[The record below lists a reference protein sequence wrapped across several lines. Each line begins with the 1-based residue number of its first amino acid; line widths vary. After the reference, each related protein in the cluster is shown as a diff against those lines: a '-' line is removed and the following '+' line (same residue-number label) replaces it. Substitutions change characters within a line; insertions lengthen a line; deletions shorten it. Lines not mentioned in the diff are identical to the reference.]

1 MTAVTELKEKIHGP
15 NRALTQMKG
24 KTFNDALDVAIGD
37 KAEDDI
43 YRPGETIDPTQGGK
57 NVKRYLN
64 QTIMKVLPKALEE
77 LCVVAVEKGAIV
89 LTQKEDI
96 EKEKKTKRSRG
107 RKGSI
112 SGGKKNADAAAAA
125 SASMAVAESGRSQ
138 QSGMLDVHYFLV
150 FTFFDFSIRFYFTL
164 SISCCECQT
173 F

>member
-15 NRALTQMKG
+15 NRALAQMKG

-37 KAEDDI
+37 KNEDDI
-43 YRPGETIDPTQGGK
+43 YRPGETIDPTLGGK

-89 LTQKEDI
+89 LTQKEDV

-125 SASMAVAESGRSQ
+125 SASMVVAESGRSQ
-138 QSGMLDVHYFLV
+138 QSGIFDVRYFLL
-150 FTFFDFSIRFYFTL
+150 FSIITILFRVV
-164 SISCCECQT
+164 SIML
-173 F
+173 